1 MLLQAHGRDLAGLN
15 LGGEQPE
22 HVGALGDAADA
33 PLGHHVQHPGL
44 GEAAHV
50 TVDAGGGHVGQFGRE
65 LAGSEGPVAE
75 ERLDDAQ
82 PHRVQE
88 QVSASHDPSLA
99 QTIH

>member
-1 MLLQAHGRDLAGLN
+1 MLFQAHRGDLARLY

-22 HVGALGDAADA
+22 HVGPLGDAADA

-50 TVDAGGGHVGQFGRE
+50 PVDAGGGHVRQLGGE
-65 LAGSEGPVAE
+65 LAGSERPVPE
-75 ERLDDAQ
+75 ERLDNAQ

-88 QVSASHDPSLA
+88 QVSASHPPSLA
-99 QTIH
+99 QSIH